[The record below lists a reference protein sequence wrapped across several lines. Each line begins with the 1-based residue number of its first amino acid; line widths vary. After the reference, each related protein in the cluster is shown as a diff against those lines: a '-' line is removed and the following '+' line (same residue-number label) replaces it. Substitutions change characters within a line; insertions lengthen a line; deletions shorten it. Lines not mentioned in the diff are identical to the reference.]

1 MAYDLTPFD
10 TGEACT
16 VAIDEAFSFHDP
28 DTAVACAHTLRAF
41 LVGMRG
47 APTKLVLA
55 GAAINRT
62 LLAELQ
68 PDWIFDPSQLG
79 HQALR
84 IFTQA
89 ACQTGDIVPRPPV
102 VPLVEEI
109 FRRYSFTG
117 TVRKCRKELAGIQC
131 DKFKGYHYI
140 SAVIPKDAGSN
151 TFVLRDDATGE
162 LVGFNAYGSHVGKT
176 AADDK
181 RKFLHSKRLVIFP
194 WWQGM
199 GLGPLLS
206 ECVASYA
213 INGGKFRYGS
223 VTANAGLA
231 AHRDRSALWK
241 ANKGSGKLS
250 KPGGA
255 FNVEG
260 HEGRK
265 PTSSTATSTWGARSR
280 LHRHPHPHQ
289 QRHRKRAPPVA
300 VRLLA
305 RAPTPTPR
313 SSPST
318 ESFHTGRQP
327 RWQPRRQPR
336 RSSTGGRRR
345 SVRSAA
351 CGTQNISDAH
361 HLAWNTG
368 TSLSRESVSA

>member
-1 MAYDLTPFD
+1 M
-10 TGEACT
+10 
-16 VAIDEAFSFHDP
+16 
-28 DTAVACAHTLRAF
+28 
-41 LVGMRG
+41 
-47 APTKLVLA
+47 
-55 GAAINRT
+55 
-62 LLAELQ
+62 
-68 PDWIFDPSQLG
+68 
-79 HQALR
+79 
-84 IFTQA
+84 
-89 ACQTGDIVPRPPV
+89 PRPPV

-260 HEGRK
+260 HEGREAYIQYSHEYVGSPFTFASASASAPATAQK
-265 PTSSTATSTWGARSR
+265 ASAAGGSAPAGTSS
-280 LHRHPHPHQ
+280 
-289 QRHRKRAPPVA
+289 
-300 VRLLA
+300 
-305 RAPTPTPR
+305 
-313 SSPST
+313 
-318 ESFHTGRQP
+318 
-327 RWQPRRQPR
+327 
-336 RSSTGGRRR
+336 
-345 SVRSAA
+345 
-351 CGTQNISDAH
+351 DADAEVIT
-361 HLAWNTG
+361 LD
-368 TSLSRESVSA
+368 